1 MIKVDRQ
8 CDLQTA
14 AMQTAAMQTLFIQDA
29 KITWAQML
37 DLDGVLF

>member
-8 CDLQTA
+8 CDL
-14 AMQTAAMQTLFIQDA
+14 QTAAMQTLFIQDA